1 VTAAELERLT
11 KARLVELAG
20 TAGIRGRW
28 RMGKAELV
36 AALGDGASAHDRADP
51 SPADGASAHD
61 RADPSPADGAGSPAA
76 DGDESPRD
84 DLDVPVRTVAVG
96 GDDRPGHSARERR
109 AALNERLAGFFD
121 MERRCGRPS
130 ASSDSCPLPSLAT
143 GGSCVLHGEPGK
155 GVDPFDIALPVTG
168 RLGFD
173 TWPSLVRIWRRGDY
187 DIDAIGLDPVVADAV
202 WHLLNYLYF
211 DYFKVEVEGIEH
223 LPATGPAL
231 LVANHGGAAIPY
243 DGMLLGI
250 TVANE
255 AAVPRRVR
263 VTATEL
269 FNMVPVLAPLFRKSG
284 GIYAARED
292 VEHVLSAGGLVG
304 VFPEGEKGFMKPV
317 WNAYEVQRFGRGGF
331 VSIAERLGVP
341 VVPVAIVGSEEV
353 HPAITV
359 SSRLGA
365 LVRAFLPDQRVEAV
379 AVALNPI
386 PLPVRWQIRFH
397 RPVMPV
403 RPGEAPDTLDML
415 ARADMIRRLIQASLD
430 EMLARRATPFR
441 AD

>member
-1 VTAAELERLT
+1 VTAAELDRLT

-20 TAGIRGRW
+20 AAGIRGRW
-28 RMGKAELV
+28 RMARTELV
-36 AALGDGASAHDRADP
+36 AAL
-51 SPADGASAHD
+51 ADGASAD
-61 RADPSPADGAGSPAA
+61 NRADPSSAQAGTASAAADADGLPP
-76 DGDESPRD
+76 DG
-84 DLDVPVRTVAVG
+84 LDVSVRTVTVG
-96 GDDRPGHSARERR
+96 GGDRPGDSARARR

-121 MERRCGRPS
+121 MARRCGRPS
-130 ASSDSCPLPSLAT
+130 PNGDACPLPALAS
-143 GGSCVLHGEPGK
+143 GGRCVLHGEPGT
-155 GVDPFDIALPVTG
+155 GVDPFDVAIPVTG

-173 TWPSLVRIWRRGDY
+173 TWPSLVRVSRRGDY

-202 WHLLNYLYF
+202 WHLFNYLYF
-211 DYFKVEVEGIEH
+211 DYFKVDVEGIEH
-223 LPATGPAL
+223 VPAAGPAL

-250 TVANE
+250 AVANE

-292 VEHVLSAGGLVG
+292 VEHVLAAGGLVG

-341 VVPVAIVGSEEV
+341 VIPVAIIGSEEV

-386 PLPVRWQIRFH
+386 PLPVRWRIRFH
-397 RPVMPV
+397 RPVTPV
-403 RPGEAPDTLDML
+403 RAGEAPDTLDML

-441 AD
+441 PG

>member
-1 VTAAELERLT
+1 VTAAELDRLT

-20 TAGIRGRW
+20 AAGIRGRW
-28 RMGKAELV
+28 RMARTELV
-36 AALGDGASAHDRADP
+36 AAL
-51 SPADGASAHD
+51 ADGASAD
-61 RADPSPADGAGSPAA
+61 NRADPSSAQAGTASAAADADGLPP
-76 DGDESPRD
+76 DG
-84 DLDVPVRTVAVG
+84 LDVSVRTVTVG
-96 GDDRPGHSARERR
+96 GGDRPGDSARARR
-109 AALNERLAGFFD
+109 GALNERLAGFFD
-121 MERRCGRPS
+121 MARRCGRPS
-130 ASSDSCPLPSLAT
+130 PNGDACPLPALAS
-143 GGSCVLHGEPGK
+143 GGRCVLHGEPGT
-155 GVDPFDIALPVTG
+155 GVDPFDVAIPVTG

-173 TWPSLVRIWRRGDY
+173 TWPSLVRVSRRGDY

-202 WHLLNYLYF
+202 WHLFNYLYF
-211 DYFKVEVEGIEH
+211 DYFKVDVEGIEH
-223 LPATGPAL
+223 VPAAGPAL

-250 TVANE
+250 AVANE

-292 VEHVLSAGGLVG
+292 VEHVLAAGGLVG

-341 VVPVAIVGSEEV
+341 VIPVAIIGSEEV

-365 LVRAFLPDQRVEAV
+365 LVRAFLPD
-379 AVALNPI
+379 
-386 PLPVRWQIRFH
+386 
-397 RPVMPV
+397 
-403 RPGEAPDTLDML
+403 
-415 ARADMIRRLIQASLD
+415 
-430 EMLARRATPFR
+430 
-441 AD
+441 